1 MMKSLFSIVSK
12 NSVWKRII
20 DFRKMLNAIKLGFHS
35 FYRSLQQKE
44 SNVAEEEKYFLN
56 FKKSA

>member
-1 MMKSLFSIVSK
+1 
-12 NSVWKRII
+12 
-20 DFRKMLNAIKLGFHS
+20 MLNAIKLGFHS

-44 SNVAEEEKYFLN
+44 SNVAEEEKHFLN